1 MEFVL
6 VFIGGL
12 IIGILLMV
20 VINRFQKRDSEEV
33 AKEILEKVNEE
44 KSKDFEQIIER
55 IKESFGSISHDAL
68 IKNTEGFLK
77 LADVSLSKQVQSGEK
92 ELEGKKKL
100 IDQSLESIKTEMTK
114 VQDLVKD
121 FEKDREHKFGR
132 LTEQL
137 QSTAEQTSKL
147 QDTTNRL
154 TNALTNTKARGQWG
168 ERMAEDILRLAGFI
182 EGVNF
187 SKQKVI
193 AENLKK
199 PDFTFYL
206 PQELKLN
213 MDVKFPLDN
222 YLKYL
227 EVESETDKKSYKD
240 QFLKDVKSRIKEV
253 TTKDYINPSEKTI
266 DYVLVFIPN
275 EQVYG
280 FINEQERTIMD
291 DALKSKVIIC
301 SPLTLYAILA
311 VIRQAVDNFNLDKT
325 ASEILSYFGAFNKQW
340 QLFINSMESM
350 GKKIDDA
357 QKEYNNLL
365 TTRKN
370 QLEKPLQKIE
380 NLREQKGL
388 QIDGIANQLTE

>member
-6 VFIGGL
+6 VFILGL

-68 IKNTEGFLK
+68 IKNTEEFLK

-92 ELEGKKKL
+92 DLEGKKKL

-114 VQDLVKD
+114 VQDLVKE

-154 TNALTNTKARGQWG
+154 TSALTNTRVRGQWG

-182 EGVNF
+182 EGVNY

-193 AENLKK
+193 AENQKK

-291 DALKSKVIIC
+291 DALKSKVILC

-388 QIDGIANQLTE
+388 QIDGIAGQITE